1 MLVRSLMLLVS
12 AFLAANEV
20 WENGLCQYKVVAST
34 PWRDDL
40 DINSLN

>member
-1 MLVRSLMLLVS
+1 MLVRPLMLLVS

-20 WENGLCQYKVVAST
+20 RENGLCENKVMAST

-40 DINSLN
+40 DIDDLN